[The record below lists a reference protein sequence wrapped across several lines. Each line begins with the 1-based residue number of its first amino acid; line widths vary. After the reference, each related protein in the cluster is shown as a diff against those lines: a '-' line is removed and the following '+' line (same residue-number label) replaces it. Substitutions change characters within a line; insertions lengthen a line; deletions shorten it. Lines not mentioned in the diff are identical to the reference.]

1 MENQFLS
8 LIAAV
13 IGLVV
18 GVLLTWLLI
27 RGKIA
32 AAVEQGKTAVAVDL
46 ATANE
51 RARSLEAERVQS
63 ILAQETLKAQAA
75 EWREALDLA
84 RDERAQLNER
94 ASRVPTLEGQVSELL
109 EQQKVDQQEIL
120 RLATSEAEK
129 AQSLQSATARLAKT
143 EQTLAVAERE
153 LATASTALHQSNER
167 RATLDAE
174 AARIPILER
183 KLAASDQELTETR
196 QQAADLREV
205 SGRINAELKAERDA
219 LAALRTDWQTE
230 KTQREQAEAQVNR
243 LTTEQA
249 ELATQLSA
257 ERSQAEEKLTLLLE
271 AKEALSNQ
279 FKSLANDILEEKA
292 KRFTEQNQ
300 TNIGQLLDPLKE
312 RITEF
317 KAKVEEIHSKD
328 TEQQATL
335 KAELMQLKDLNR
347 QMTEEAHGLATALKG
362 QAKKQGNWG
371 ELVLGNVLD
380 RSGLREGKDF
390 KREVSFNTEEGRKRP
405 DVVIYLPQAKH
416 LVIDAKVSL
425 NAYTRYVNAEDDLVR
440 QQALQEHVSAVASRI
455 QELSN
460 RVYFDLPGLNS
471 PEMVFMFIP
480 IESAF
485 VEALRADETLFQTAI
500 EQNVLVATPTTLLTS
515 LNIVR
520 QLWRFEEQ
528 NAHTA
533 ELADRAGKVYKKLVS
548 FLGSM
553 EAVGKQLDKAKESF
567 GTAMG
572 QLYTGKGNLIGQAK
586 EFEKLGVSVQ
596 TPLPE
601 HLVAKAALELEHLPE
616 TADDTQ
622 LETIEQ

>member
-1 MENQFLS
+1 MDSQFLA
-8 LIAAV
+8 LVTAT
-13 IGLVV
+13 IGLAL
-18 GVLLTWLLI
+18 GVLITWLLT
-27 RGKIA
+27 RGRITA
-32 AAVEQGKTAVAVDL
+32 AAEQGKAGVAVDL
-46 ATANE
+46 AMANE
-51 RARSLEAERVQS
+51 RVRSIEAERGKLSEAHEVLQS
-63 ILAQETLKAQAA
+63 QADG
-75 EWREALDLA
+75 WRNELNQA
-84 RDERAQLNER
+84 RDELSKLNER
-94 ASRVPTLEGQVSELL
+94 ASRIPVLDEKLAGLEG
-109 EQQKVDQQEIL
+109 
-120 RLATSEAEK
+120 
-129 AQSLQSATARLAKT
+129 
-143 EQTLAVAERE
+143 
-153 LATASTALHQSNER
+153 AL
-167 RATLDAE
+167 AE
-174 AARIPILER
+174 AN
-183 KLAASDQELTETR
+183 
-196 QQAADLREV
+196 QQAADLREA
-205 SGRINAELKAERDA
+205 SGRINAELKAERET
-219 LAALRTDWQTE
+219 LTSLRSEFQTE
-230 KTQREQAEAQVNR
+230 KLRRTQAEAQVNS
-243 LTTEQA
+243 LTTEMA
-249 ELATQLSA
+249 ELNTRLDA
-257 ERSQAEEKLTLLLE
+257 ERGQAQEKLALLLE
-271 AKEALSNQ
+271 AKDALSNQ
-279 FKSLANDILEEKA
+279 FKSLANDILEEKS

-300 TNIGQLLDPLKE
+300 TNIGQLLNPLKD
-312 RITEF
+312 RIMEF
-317 KAKVEEIHSKD
+317 KTKVEEIHTKD

-335 KAELMQLKDLNR
+335 KAELTQLKDLNR

-380 RSGLREGKDF
+380 RSGLREGQDF

-405 DVVIYLPQAKH
+405 DVIIYLPQSKH

-425 NAYTRYVNAEDDLVR
+425 NAYTRYVNAEDDIIR

-460 RVYFDLPGLNS
+460 RAYFELPGLNS

-485 VEALRADETLFQTAI
+485 VEALRADENLFQKAI

-533 ELADRAGKVYKKLVS
+533 ELADRAGKVYKKLVT

-567 GTAMG
+567 NSAMG

-596 TPLPE
+596 TPLAE
-601 HLVAKAALELEHLPE
+601 HLVAKSALELEHLPE
-616 TADDTQ
+616 VTDGIE
-622 LETIEQ
+622 LETN

>member
-1 MENQFLS
+1 MDSQLLT
-8 LIAAV
+8 LIAAG
-13 IGLVV
+13 IGLAI
-18 GVLLTWLLI
+18 GVAVTWLLT
-27 RGKIA
+27 RGRIA
-32 AAVEQGKTAVAVDL
+32 AAVEQGRAELAVDL
-46 ATANE
+46 ATATE
-51 RARSLEAERVQS
+51 RARANDAELAKLNTAHESLKTQTSEFRD
-63 ILAQETLKAQAA
+63 
-75 EWREALDLA
+75 ALDQA
-84 RDERAQLNER
+84 RDDLAKLTER
-94 ASRVPTLEGQVSELL
+94 ASRIPGLEATLN
-109 EQQKVDQQEIL
+109 
-120 RLATSEAEK
+120 EA
-129 AQSLQSATARLAKT
+129 
-143 EQTLAVAERE
+143 EQTLN
-153 LATASTALHQSNER
+153 T
-167 RATLDAE
+167 
-174 AARIPILER
+174 
-183 KLAASDQELTETR
+183 TR
-196 QQAADLREV
+196 QQAADLREA
-205 SGRINAELKAERDA
+205 SGRLTAELKAERDA
-219 LAALRTDWQTE
+219 LTQMRSDWQTE
-230 KTQREQAEAQVNR
+230 KSQREQAESKVSN
-243 LTTEQA
+243 LTTELA
-249 ELATQLSA
+249 ELSTRLDA
-257 ERSQAEEKLTLLLE
+257 ERSQAAEKLALLME
-271 AKEALSNQ
+271 AKETLSNQ

-300 TNIGQLLDPLKE
+300 TNIGQLLNPLKE
-312 RITEF
+312 RMTEF
-317 KAKVEEIHSKD
+317 KAKVEEIHTKD

-335 KAELMQLKDLNR
+335 KAELAQLKDLNR

-390 KREVSFNTEEGRKRP
+390 KREVSFNTEDGRKRP

-425 NAYTRYVNAEDDLVR
+425 NAYTRYVNAEDDLDR
-440 QQALQEHVSAVASRI
+440 QQALQEHVNAVASRI

-460 RVYFDLPGLNS
+460 RAYFELPGLNT

-485 VEALRADETLFQTAI
+485 VEALRADESLFQKAI

-572 QLYTGKGNLIGQAK
+572 QLVTGKGNLIGQAK

-596 TPLPE
+596 TPLPD

-616 TADDTQ
+616 AIDGTE
-622 LETIEQ
+622 LETTQS

>member
-1 MENQFLS
+1 MDISIFS
-8 LIAAV
+8 LVTAV
-13 IGLVV
+13 IGLII
-18 GVLLTWLLI
+18 GVAMTWSFVK
-27 RGKIA
+27 GKIA
-32 AAVEQGKTAVAVDL
+32 AATEQGKAAVAVDL

-51 RARSLEAERVQS
+51 RIRSIEIERGQIIGTHEALKVQASEWRDALDVARDDLARLNERSSRIPVLEGKLAEAERV
-63 ILAQETLKAQAA
+63 L
-75 EWREALDLA
+75 
-84 RDERAQLNER
+84 
-94 ASRVPTLEGQVSELL
+94 
-109 EQQKVDQQEIL
+109 
-120 RLATSEAEK
+120 
-129 AQSLQSATARLAKT
+129 
-143 EQTLAVAERE
+143 
-153 LATASTALHQSNER
+153 
-167 RATLDAE
+167 AE
-174 AARIPILER
+174 AN
-183 KLAASDQELTETR
+183 
-196 QQAADLREV
+196 QQAADLREA
-205 SGRINAELKAERDA
+205 SGRINAELKAESEA
-219 LAALRTDWQTE
+219 LAKLRSEYQIE
-230 KTQREQAEAQVNR
+230 NTQREQAEAKFNKISNE
-243 LTTEQA
+243 LSETT
-249 ELATQLSA
+249 TQLNA
-257 ERSQAEEKLTLLLE
+257 ERSQAQEKLALLLE

-279 FKSLANDILEEKA
+279 FKSLANDILEEKS
-292 KRFTEQNQ
+292 KRFTEQNK
-300 TNIGQLLDPLKE
+300 TNIGELLNPLKE
-312 RITEF
+312 RMTEF
-317 KAKVEEIHSKD
+317 KAKVEEIHTKD

-335 KAELMQLKDLNR
+335 KAELAQLKDLNR

-405 DVVIYLPQAKH
+405 DVVIYLPQSKH

-440 QQALQEHVSAVASRI
+440 QQALQEHVSAISSRI
-455 QELSN
+455 QELSS
-460 RVYFDLPGLNS
+460 RAYFELPGLNT

-485 VEALRADETLFQTAI
+485 VEALRADENLFQKAI

-533 ELADRAGKVYKKLVS
+533 ELADRAGKVYKKLVT

-553 EAVGKQLDKAKESF
+553 EAVGKQLDNAKASYNS
-567 GTAMG
+567 AMG
-572 QLYTGKGNLIGQAK
+572 QLYTGKGNLIGQAM

-616 TADDTQ
+616 RTDGIE
-622 LETIEQ
+622 LETNAS

>member
-1 MENQFLS
+1 MDSQFLA
-8 LIAAV
+8 LVTAT
-13 IGLVV
+13 IGLAL
-18 GVLLTWLLI
+18 GVLITWLLT
-27 RGKIA
+27 RGRITA
-32 AAVEQGKTAVAVDL
+32 AAEQGKAEVAVEL
-46 ATANE
+46 AMANE
-51 RARSLEAERVQS
+51 RVRSIEAEHGK
-63 ILAQETLKAQAA
+63 L
-75 EWREALDLA
+75 REAHEVLQSQANGWRNELNQA
-84 RDERAQLNER
+84 RDELSKLNER
-94 ASRVPTLEGQVSELL
+94 ASRIPVLDEKLVGLE
-109 EQQKVDQQEIL
+109 D
-120 RLATSEAEK
+120 
-129 AQSLQSATARLAKT
+129 
-143 EQTLAVAERE
+143 
-153 LATASTALHQSNER
+153 AL
-167 RATLDAE
+167 AE
-174 AARIPILER
+174 A
-183 KLAASDQELTETR
+183 S
-196 QQAADLREV
+196 QQAADLREA
-205 SGRINAELKAERDA
+205 SGRINAELKAERET
-219 LAALRTDWQTE
+219 LTSLRSEFQTE
-230 KTQREQAEAQVNR
+230 KLQRTQAEAQVNS
-243 LTTEQA
+243 LTTEMA
-249 ELATQLSA
+249 ELNTRLDA
-257 ERSQAEEKLTLLLE
+257 ERRQAQEKLTLLLE

-279 FKSLANDILEEKA
+279 FKSLANDILEEKS

-300 TNIGQLLDPLKE
+300 TNIGQLLNPLRD
-312 RITEF
+312 RIMEF
-317 KAKVEEIHSKD
+317 KTKVEEIHTKD

-335 KAELMQLKDLNR
+335 KAELTQLKDLNR

-380 RSGLREGKDF
+380 RSGLREGQDF

-405 DVVIYLPQAKH
+405 DVIIYLPQSKH

-425 NAYTRYVNAEDDLVR
+425 NAYTRYVNAEDDIIR

-460 RVYFDLPGLNS
+460 RAYFDLPSLNS

-485 VEALRADETLFQTAI
+485 VEALRADENLFQKAI

-533 ELADRAGKVYKKLVS
+533 ELADRAGKVYKKLVT

-567 GTAMG
+567 NSAMG

-616 TADDTQ
+616 VTDGIE
-622 LETIEQ
+622 LETN